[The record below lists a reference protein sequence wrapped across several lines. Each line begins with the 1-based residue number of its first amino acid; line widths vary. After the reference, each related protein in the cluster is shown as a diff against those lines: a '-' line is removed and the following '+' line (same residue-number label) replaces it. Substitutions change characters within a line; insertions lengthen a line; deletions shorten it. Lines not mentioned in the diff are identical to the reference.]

1 MRSKIIILSFVFSL
15 LISFSVYGQKKFN
28 EGKIV
33 YTITYPDSEL
43 DAQTAAVMPTTMT
56 IYVKGDKV
64 RTEMK
69 MGMGMSNV
77 TISDAKSKTLI
88 SLMDGMGE
96 KYAMKMTE
104 ADVKKMSGDMPAP
117 EITSTG
123 ETKEIAGYKCEVSK
137 VVITDKDGKKINS
150 EICITKEL
158 KASQL
163 NWHDSKYSSVDGIM
177 LEYDIE
183 QGPMKMRFK
192 AKSVKEEAVADSMF
206 DIPKDYQYKTIEELQ
221 QMNR

>member
-1 MRSKIIILSFVFSL
+1 MRNKIVFSFISCI
-15 LISFSVYGQKKFN
+15 LISFLCFGQKKFN

-33 YTITYPDSEL
+33 YAITYPDTEL
-43 DAQTAAVMPTTMT
+43 DAQTAAMMPTVMTM
-56 IYVKGDKV
+56 YVKGDKV

-88 SLMDGMGE
+88 SLMDAMGE
-96 KYAMKMTE
+96 KYAMKMT
-104 ADVKKMSGDMPAP
+104 DVDIKKESGDTPVP

-123 ETKEIAGYKCEVSK
+123 ETREIAGFKCEVSK

-163 NWHDSKYSSVDGIM
+163 NWHDTKYSNVDGIM
-177 LEYDIE
+177 LEYDME
-183 QGPMKMRFK
+183 QGPMKMKFK
-192 AKSVKEEAVADSMF
+192 VKSIKEEAVADSMF
-206 DIPKDYQYKTIEELQ
+206 DIPKDYQFKTLEELQ
-221 QMNR
+221 NMGQ

>member
-1 MRSKIIILSFVFSL
+1 MRNKIIFSFISCL
-15 LISFSVYGQKKFN
+15 LISFLCFGQKKFN
-28 EGKIV
+28 EGKII
-33 YTITYPDSEL
+33 YTITYPDTEL
-43 DAQTAAVMPTTMT
+43 DAQTTTMMPTTMT
-56 IYVKGDKV
+56 LYVKGDKV
-64 RTEMK
+64 RTETK
-69 MGMGMSNV
+69 MGMGMSNT
-77 TISDAKSKTLI
+77 TISDAKTKTLV

-104 ADVKKMSGDMPAP
+104 ADIKKMSGDMPAP

-192 AKSVKEEAVADSMF
+192 AKSIKEESVVDSMF
-206 DIPKDYQYKTIEELQ
+206 DIPKDYQYKTLEELQ